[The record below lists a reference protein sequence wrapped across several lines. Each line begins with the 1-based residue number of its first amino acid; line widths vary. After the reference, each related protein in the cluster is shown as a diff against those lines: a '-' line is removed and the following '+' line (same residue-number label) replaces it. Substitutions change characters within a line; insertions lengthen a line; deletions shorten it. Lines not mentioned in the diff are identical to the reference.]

1 MNPQPATRA
10 VRNRASKRRDMGSFQ
25 PCGKIGMLPDNLSMR
40 AASPAG
46 VVPVPISMNDRDF
59 LLASQ
64 TVLDTVRDAFDDS
77 GLGVALLTGN
87 VLTLEFDDG
96 SQIIVNRHEASQE
109 VWVAARAGGFH
120 FRQQDGVWRD
130 TRDQAE
136 LMERL
141 AGLISGQAGERF
153 SF

>member
-1 MNPQPATRA
+1 
-10 VRNRASKRRDMGSFQ
+10 
-25 PCGKIGMLPDNLSMR
+25 MR

-77 GLGVALLTGN
+77 GLGDALLTGN

-120 FRQQDGVWRD
+120 FRLQDGVWRD
-130 TRDQAE
+130 TRDQGE

>member
-1 MNPQPATRA
+1 M
-10 VRNRASKRRDMGSFQ
+10 
-25 PCGKIGMLPDNLSMR
+25 I
-40 AASPAG
+40 
-46 VVPVPISMNDRDF
+46 
-59 LLASQ
+59 LLAYPGRRMASVHISYNQ
-64 TVLDTVRDAFDDS
+64 PTVQDRKTLYFDT
-77 GLGVALLTGN
+77 GVLEI
-87 VLTLEFDDG
+87 EFDDG
-96 SQIIVNRHEASQE
+96 GKIIVNRHEASQE